1 MHDKLLKSSDCSL
14 ISLIL
19 MTAPDMP
26 KEVVIEDL
34 IEQIAAFVK
43 LQLTETIFPFYD
55 SVYKTPSSSAAA
67 IDAAAKSSA
76 TSSSKRKLANQFGAA
91 ASTGAGAGLSAQR
104 QKQHMNYFY
113 SRIREMLAL
122 VADLVCQID
131 LTDTI
136 VITLT
141 SFSVMCFFVENINDL
156 QLEALKIL
164 TNLFSRY
171 FFFASLNL
179 PTYG

>member
-1 MHDKLLKSSDCSL
+1 MTEKLLKASDCSTV
-14 ISLIL
+14 SLII
-19 MTAPDMP
+19 MTSNQIAKDI
-26 KEVVIEDL
+26 VIEDL

-43 LQLTETIFPFYD
+43 LQLTETIFPHYD
-55 SVYKTPSSSAAA
+55 AVYKPVTTNELKPPN
-67 IDAAAKSSA
+67 
-76 TSSSKRKLANQFGAA
+76 SKRKLANQFN
-91 ASTGAGAGLSAQR
+91 SNSNNSIQLKQKNMHHFYNRMREILSL
-104 QKQHMNYFY
+104 
-113 SRIREMLAL
+113 IG
-122 VADLVCQID
+122 DLVCQID

-171 FFFASLNL
+171 LKA
-179 PTYG
+179 